1 MKCPACGH
9 WNRASFPKCFKCG
22 EPLHH
27 LHEEVVETP
36 AEELTRTGPITT
48 DGPTVIQFDE
58 QGNEIVK
65 TDKLDKLAQ
74 EMLNLHE
81 RKRLGEKKQKELRSR
96 GAQRGF
102 APSGTRVSGV
112 SRRSRFFA
120 DPKAQ
125 RKKQEE
131 WMSEQSRVDY
141 DGFIDQPTYY
151 TIAGDD
157 VNYAERSSTATN
169 MYGSMNV
176 PLPKGKRKRVI
187 GRPRVLIYL
196 ALALTLIAGFIVLY
210 QYVISPWVISR
221 TMASDEPEPIIS
233 ASILDDL
240 AAHTISIPAPEGAQI
255 YIKELRKN
263 YIVTGGYVTF
273 QVPDYF
279 WYELMEN
286 LTQET
291 MDVELTPF
299 IRTSSGE
306 QKQMDPVRYTI
317 EIPLS
322 PITLINPDVTH
333 LEVSTPV
340 YNVRFQVM
348 QNSRVLI
355 NNEDYSSYVNMQNGL
370 ISYNAAVQPIGNN
383 LITISVR
390 SQYYRE
396 NTVELNIYREV
407 QDIPLDLASTLDDRS
422 SEPEMTIRATTRAGA
437 SITVLSPHKELDT
450 SLLGSTG
457 EFNFKAV
464 FSKIG
469 TNTIEIRADFPD
481 KKPTTVKYDVY
492 YLPVPDI
499 YTKKAWALDA
509 AWGYPDLLAN
519 MNTRIANTQIYTFTG
534 PIKEI
539 ISTRPQLAIFDVT
552 DGSGNE
558 LLVLCENQTR
568 THWKLGERYWIFG
581 DAYGMYGSI
590 PRLIARY
597 TYTAKE
603 KK

>member
-22 EPLHH
+22 EPLYH
-27 LHEEVVETP
+27 LHEEERETP
-36 AEELTRTGPITT
+36 AEEMTRTGPINT
-48 DGPTVIQFDE
+48 GGSTVIQFDE

-65 TDKLDKLAQ
+65 TDKLDKLAL

-81 RKRLGEKKQKELRSR
+81 RKRRGEAKQKQLRSR

-102 APSGTRVSGV
+102 APSGTRVSGAP
-112 SRRSRFFA
+112 RRSRFFA
-120 DPKAQ
+120 DPKTQ

-131 WMSEQSRVDY
+131 LLAEQSRVDY
-141 DGFIDQPTYY
+141 DGFVDQPTYY

-157 VNYAERSSTATN
+157 VNYADRSSTTTN

-176 PLPKGKRKRVI
+176 PLPKGKRKRAI

-196 ALALTLIAGFIVLY
+196 ALALVLISGGILLY
-210 QYVISPWVISR
+210 QSVILPWVVSR
-221 TMASDEPEPIIS
+221 TVANEEPQPIIS

-255 YIKELRKN
+255 YIKELRK
-263 YIVTGGYVTF
+263 YFIVTGGYATF

-286 LTQET
+286 LTQES
-291 MDVELTPF
+291 MDVALTPF

-306 QKQMDPVRYTI
+306 QKQMESVRYTI

-348 QNSRVLI
+348 QNSRVMI
-355 NNEDYSSYVNMQNGL
+355 NNEDYSSFVNTQNGL

-390 SQYYRE
+390 SQFYRE

-422 SEPEMTIRATTRAGA
+422 SDPDMTIRATTRAGA
-437 SITVLSPHKELDT
+437 SITILSPHKELDT
-450 SLLGSTG
+450 SQLGSTG
-457 EFNFKAV
+457 QFSFKAV

-499 YTKKAWALDA
+499 YTKKAWQLDA

-539 ISTRPQLAIFDVT
+539 ISNRPQLALFDVT
-552 DGSGNE
+552 DGSGSE

-597 TYTAKE
+597 TYPAKE

>member
-1 MKCPACGH
+1 M
-9 WNRASFPKCFKCG
+9 
-22 EPLHH
+22 
-27 LHEEVVETP
+27 
-36 AEELTRTGPITT
+36 TRTGPINT
-48 DGPTVIQFDE
+48 GGSTVIQFDE

-65 TDKLDKLAQ
+65 TDKLDKLAL

-81 RKRLGEKKQKELRSR
+81 RKRRGEAKQKQLRSR

-102 APSGTRVSGV
+102 APSGTRVSGAP
-112 SRRSRFFA
+112 RRSRFFA
-120 DPKAQ
+120 DPKTQ

-131 WMSEQSRVDY
+131 LLAEQSRVDY
-141 DGFIDQPTYY
+141 DGFVDQPTYY

-157 VNYAERSSTATN
+157 VNYADRSSTTTN

-176 PLPKGKRKRVI
+176 PLPKGKRKRAI

-196 ALALTLIAGFIVLY
+196 ALALVLISGGILLY
-210 QYVISPWVISR
+210 QSVILPWVVSR
-221 TMASDEPEPIIS
+221 TVANEEPQPIIS

-255 YIKELRKN
+255 YIKELRK
-263 YIVTGGYVTF
+263 YFIVTGGYATF

-286 LTQET
+286 LTQES
-291 MDVELTPF
+291 MDVALTPF

-306 QKQMDPVRYTI
+306 QKQMESVRYTI

-348 QNSRVLI
+348 QNSRVMI
-355 NNEDYSSYVNMQNGL
+355 NNEDYSSFVNTQNGL

-390 SQYYRE
+390 SQFYRE

-422 SEPEMTIRATTRAGA
+422 SDPDMTIRATTRAGA
-437 SITVLSPHKELDT
+437 SITILSPHKELDT
-450 SLLGSTG
+450 SQLGSTG
-457 EFNFKAV
+457 QFSFKAV

-499 YTKKAWALDA
+499 YTKKAWQLDA

-539 ISTRPQLAIFDVT
+539 ISNRPQLALFDVT
-552 DGSGNE
+552 DGSGSE

-597 TYTAKE
+597 TYPAKE

>member
-27 LHEEVVETP
+27 QHDAVVESP
-36 AEELTRTGPITT
+36 AEELTKTQPIRT

-58 QGNEIVK
+58 QGNETVK

-81 RKRLGEKKQKELRSR
+81 RKRRGEKKQQELRTR

-102 APSGTRVSGV
+102 APSGTSVSGTP
-112 SRRSRFFA
+112 RRNRFFT
-120 DPKAQ
+120 DPQTQ
-125 RKKQEE
+125 RQRQEQLLAE
-131 WMSEQSRVDY
+131 ESQVDY
-141 DGFIDQPTYY
+141 DGFVDQPSYY
-151 TIAGDD
+151 AISGDD
-157 VNYAERSSTATN
+157 VHFAHRTASTNT
-169 MYGSMNV
+169 YGSINV
-176 PLPKGKRKRVI
+176 PLPKTKRKRVV
-187 GRPRVLIYL
+187 GRPRMLTYAALVLV
-196 ALALTLIAGFIVLY
+196 LIAGFILLY
-210 QYVISPWVISR
+210 QYVIAPWVISR
-221 TMASDEPEPIIS
+221 TEAKDVPQPIIN
-233 ASILDDL
+233 ASILDDM

-255 YIKELRKN
+255 YIKELRKY
-263 YIVTGGYVTF
+263 YIVTGGYASL

-279 WYELMEN
+279 WYELIEN
-286 LTQET
+286 LTDER

-355 NNEDYSSYVNMQNGL
+355 NNEDYSSYVNTQNGL
-370 ISYNAAVQPIGNN
+370 ISYNAAVQPVGNN
-383 LITISVR
+383 VINISVR

-396 NTVELNIYREV
+396 NTITLNIYREV

-422 SEPEMTIRATTRAGA
+422 SEQEMTIHATTRAGA
-437 SITVLSPHKELDT
+437 TITVVSPHKDLDT
-450 SLLGSTG
+450 SQLGSTG
-457 EFNFKAV
+457 QFSFKAV

-469 TNTIEIRADFPD
+469 TNTVEIRADFPD

-499 YTKKAWALDA
+499 YTKKAWGLTAD
-509 AWGYPDLLAN
+509 WGYPDLLAN

-534 PIKEI
+534 PVKEI
-539 ISTRPQLAIFDVT
+539 VSTRPQLAIFDVT
-552 DGSGNE
+552 DGSNNE
-558 LLVLCENQTR
+558 LLVMAENQTR
-568 THWKLGERYWIFG
+568 TPWKLGERYWIFG
-581 DAYGMYGSI
+581 DVYGMYGNI

-597 TYTAKE
+597 TYPPKV